1 MAIALSIAY
10 TATPLAAGTKLVVYA
25 TKQLSAGVNRPS
37 SRAYKQI
44 TVTAAA
50 AASPADIL
58 AAYTAIFGA
67 LIAGRKIFFKF
78 VQISSTGIAGP
89 AFETSQVIT

>member
-1 MAIALSIAY
+1 MAISLSIAY
-10 TATPLAAGTKLVVYA
+10 TATPLAAGTKLAIYA
-25 TKQLSAGVNRPS
+25 TKQLSAGVFRPS
-37 SRAYKQI
+37 SKSYKLV

-58 AAYTAIFGA
+58 SAYTAIFGA
-67 LIAGRKIFFKF
+67 LISGRKIFFKF

-89 AFETSQVIT
+89 AFETNQRIT